1 MSDYSVLTFFA
12 PSLLLGIVIC
22 VAYASIY
29 HLWDG
34 ETLQDLLFFVIVASA
49 GFFIGQM
56 MGFVTQVSW
65 LKIGQLHL
73 IEGTIGSWLLLIGIQ
88 SIRT

>member
-12 PSLLLGIVIC
+12 PSLLLGLVIC
-22 VAYASIY
+22 IAYASIY
-29 HLWDG
+29 HIWGG
-34 ETLQDLLFFVIVASA
+34 ETLQDLLFFMIIASA

-56 MGFVTQVSW
+56 MGFITQVNL

-73 IEGTIGSWLLLIGIQ
+73 VEGTIGSWLLLVGIQ